1 MSLTVIN
8 SNWTGAGPRET
19 LTANET
25 VFIGSGLSLISTS
38 GDILQG
44 SASDIAAVVSSGTS
58 LYAINGAINFGNASG
73 SNRSIEI
80 EQGAVVSSNFYAVLI
95 TGNRLNLENAGQIS
109 GGIYGIA
116 TQMDN
121 ATDTGRILNS
131 GQIIGG
137 DIGIIYNFS
146 SDEGTITLANSGL
159 IWGGNFSLQ
168 SASSTAYRITNDGE
182 MRGNVA
188 LGNLADLVDN
198 VGGEIDGTLTMGGGN
213 DTLRVGSNIEVAVGG
228 SGNDVL
234 DFSSSGTVRV
244 NLTTPA
250 SNTGAAAGD
259 SYTEFESIWGSL
271 TGSDNLTGDGVAN
284 TLKGQGG
291 NDLLFGL
298 DGADR
303 LEGGTGNDLLDGGT
317 GADTMLGGAGND
329 RYFVDAAGDRVFETT
344 TTASTIDAGG
354 RDTVSS
360 TISFD
365 LESTPGLRFVENLT
379 LLGVANTNGTGNGL
393 ANNLTGNSGNN
404 SLSGGVG
411 NDTLIGGLGNDFLN
425 GGLGKDVLTGGG
437 GTDSFVFNTALSAT
451 NIDRITDFARGSDKI
466 LLDNAIFS
474 AIAGGSLTAAAFAA
488 NTAGAAT
495 TAAHRIIYET
505 DTGKLF
511 YDANGSAAGGNVQ
524 FATLNPALGLT
535 HTDFSVF
542 MVI

>member
-1 MSLTVIN
+1 MSTR
-8 SNWTGAGPRET
+8 P
-19 LTANET
+19 
-25 VFIGSGLSLISTS
+25 SLIST
-38 GDILQG
+38 GDYVLDNN
-44 SASDIAAVVSSGTS
+44 ASNIAAVVSSGTT
-58 LYAINGAINFGNASG
+58 LYANTGAIRFSNPIG
-73 SNRSIEI
+73 SNRSIEV
-80 EQGAVVSSNFYAVLI
+80 EQGAVVSSAFYAVLMA
-95 TGNRLNLENAGQIS
+95 GNNFNLENAGQIS
-109 GGIYGIA
+109 GAFYGII
-116 TQMDN
+116 TELNN
-121 ATDTGRILNS
+121 ATHTGRIVNS

-137 DIGIIYNFS
+137 SSSIIYNSVDF
-146 SDEGTITLANSGL
+146 GTITLSNTGL
-159 IWGGNFSLQ
+159 IWGGNFSLE
-168 SASSTAYRITNDGE
+168 SEVNTAYLITNRGE
-182 MRGNVA
+182 MRGEVS
-188 LGNLADLVDN
+188 LGNLADVVDN
-198 VGGEIDGTLTMGGGN
+198 VGGRINGTITMGGGN
-213 DTLRVGSNIEVAVGG
+213 DILRPGSNIEVAVGG

-234 DFSSSGTVRV
+234 DFSNSGTVRV

-259 SYTEFESIWGSL
+259 SYTEFESTWGSL

-298 DGADR
+298 NGADS
-303 LEGGTGNDLLDGGT
+303 LEGGTGNDRLDGGT

-344 TTASTIDAGG
+344 TTASTTDAGG

-365 LESTPGLRFVENLT
+365 LESTPGVRFVENLT

-404 SLSGGVG
+404 SLSGGAG

-437 GTDSFVFNTALSAT
+437 GADSFVFNTALSAT
-451 NIDRITDFARGSDKI
+451 NIDQITDFARGSDKI